1 MIEKMVVIML
11 NSDPSNANELF
22 EPIYQAIIAASM
34 DYNVEIILSGRSG
47 ELAIRGVAEKI
58 TSPRKENET
67 IYDILKEAY
76 QSGVKIRASKFVTQR
91 WNEEE
96 LIPEI
101 DEVVSGGYVIGEI
114 MNDNN
119 ITLTY

>member
-11 NSDPSNANELF
+11 NSDPSNANELL

-34 DYNVEIILSGRSG
+34 DYNVEIIFSGRSG

-58 TSPRKENET
+58 NSPRKENET
-67 IYDILKEAY
+67 IYDIIKEAY
-76 QSGVKIRASKFVTQR
+76 QSGVKIRASKFVTQK
-91 WNEEE
+91 WGEE

-114 MNDNN
+114 MNDAN